1 VSKTSF
7 FTMAR
12 LISCV
17 DCQASYN
24 LLFWWCMGTN
34 DEWNLILFTLSPTT
48 VTSTLNHKTLANHP
62 CWISYIIMSSPLPE
76 KFIWKSNST
85 ARQKTT
91 YRYRK
96 AFCATSIGLFS
107 HLKTFG
113 ILILTAHSSFRS
125 FANIDWRKS
134 FLSAFWIF
142 TLTSST
148 HSFLA

>member
-1 VSKTSF
+1 VSTVRQATICYFGGVWAPTMSETS
-7 FTMAR
+7 
-12 LISCV
+12 SCLHFL
-17 DCQASYN
+17 QQP
-24 LLFWWCMGTN
+24 
-34 DEWNLILFTLSPTT
+34 SP
-48 VTSTLNHKTLANHP
+48 TLNHKTLANHP

-91 YRYRK
+91 YWYRK

-113 ILILTAHSSFRS
+113 ILILTAHSNFGS